1 MTDKHLRSVVTWNYV
16 HKARLLLL
24 QVQKNAD
31 VKKESIS
38 YFYSTVLQRLD
49 FTLMI
54 KTYFS
59 LHLGDEFY
67 KIERMI
73 VIDGTLKHVT
83 EEIRENMAALQTQIC
98 VEDFAVFPAYLAM
111 SGIVA
116 SL

>member
-1 MTDKHLRSVVTWNYV
+1 
-16 HKARLLLL
+16 
-24 QVQKNAD
+24 
-31 VKKESIS
+31 
-38 YFYSTVLQRLD
+38 
-49 FTLMI
+49 MI

-59 LHLGDEFY
+59 LHLGDEFYKFY

>member
-1 MTDKHLRSVVTWNYV
+1 
-16 HKARLLLL
+16 
-24 QVQKNAD
+24 
-31 VKKESIS
+31 
-38 YFYSTVLQRLD
+38 
-49 FTLMI
+49 MI
-54 KTYFS
+54 KTCFS